1 MNEIDS
7 DRSFIKNEQELCL
20 EQELDLQNCIEEFD
34 RIIYQIPEEF
44 TLNSDFCDGD
54 SNQNLTS
61 EFTYNIEDDGD
72 HGWVGLR
79 PVLSGSSFT
88 WNLTEFLPNLDANFR
103 RRSLCVLCQA
113 MFWIF
118 FSNFNFSRLQNHPP
132 SDQRER
138 DQPHDSAETGEL
150 LRRTVARHNNNRG
163 ESKVKEF
170 PQLIVLSVTSHEEF
184 VNPFTLSC
192 YHLLMHF
199 HIPHAAC
206 VGTQLVYKHLS
217 MHPIAARGRLSLVWQ
232 KKKRWMG
239 GRPVISD

>member
-1 MNEIDS
+1 MG
-7 DRSFIKNEQELCL
+7 ELGCAQFCRVQALHGTSPNFCL
-20 EQELDLQNCIEEFD
+20 IWT
-34 RIIYQIPEEF
+34 QI
-44 TLNSDFCDGD
+44 SA
-54 SNQNLTS
+54 
-61 EFTYNIEDDGD
+61 ED
-72 HGWVGLR
+72 HFACCVNR
-79 PVLSGSSFT
+79 CSGF
-88 WNLTEFLPNLDANFR
+88 
-103 RRSLCVLCQA
+103 
-113 MFWIF
+113 F

-170 PQLIVLSVTSHEEF
+170 PQLIVRSVTSHEEF

-217 MHPIAARGRLSLVWQ
+217 MHPIAARGRLSLV
-232 KKKRWMG
+232 
-239 GRPVISD
+239 